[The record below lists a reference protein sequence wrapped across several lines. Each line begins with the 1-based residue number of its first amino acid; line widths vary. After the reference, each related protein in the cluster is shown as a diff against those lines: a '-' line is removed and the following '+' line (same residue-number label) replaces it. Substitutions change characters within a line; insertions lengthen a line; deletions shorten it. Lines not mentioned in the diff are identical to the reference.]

1 MKHQNLKAP
10 KNQSLDRLLSWYE
23 NSKRIDEIE
32 IKREK
37 EEFIKQ
43 IKKFKKQDIKNSTE
57 ELPQSLTIWMR
68 IKKALGIG

>member
-1 MKHQNLKAP
+1 MKHQNSKEP
-10 KNQSLDRLLSWYE
+10 KNQSLDRLVSWYD

-43 IKKFKKQDIKNSTE
+43 IKKFNKQDIKNSIE
-57 ELPQSLTIWMR
+57 VVPQKLTIWMR
-68 IKKALGIG
+68 IKKVLGIG

>member
-1 MKHQNLKAP
+1 MKHQNSKEP
-10 KNQSLDRLLSWYE
+10 KNQSLDRLVSWYD

-43 IKKFKKQDIKNSTE
+43 IKKFNKQDIKNLIE
-57 ELPQSLTIWMR
+57 VVPQKLTIWMR
-68 IKKALGIG
+68 IKKVLGIG